1 MRYPQVYATTV
12 TGGDTVAII
21 VNWRE
26 VEHSD
31 FTFCFEDLGVIPTST
46 QKVYITDLWTGKV
59 VGTFNPQQNV
69 GVQNIPGH
77 GNFVYKFSLVAA

>member
-1 MRYPQVYATTV
+1 MLNCDWWSTLMRYPQVYATTV

-31 FTFCFEDLGVIPTST
+31 FTFSFEDLGVIPTST
-46 QKVYITDLWTGKV
+46 QKV
-59 VGTFNPQQNV
+59 
-69 GVQNIPGH
+69 
-77 GNFVYKFSLVAA
+77 